1 MGQLWDRLR
10 RVGES
15 YINDFSREDPD
26 YSKLDPKI
34 LEELRRKA
42 NTPGASRSTSHR
54 GYETEE
60 ERLKRLINEA
70 ANPQEAQQQSSSSQ
84 QQSSPPPKH
93 GGMGLEEALR
103 VLGLPA
109 NASVDDMKREYKKLM
124 MQYHPDRVSHL
135 DQNAQNQARVK
146 AQRINEAY
154 QVIKVLKGI

>member
-15 YINDFSREDPD
+15 YINDFTRDDPD

-42 NTPGASRSTSHR
+42 HTSGASHR
-54 GYETEE
+54 GYETED

-70 ANPQEAQQQSSSSQ
+70 ANPQQARQSQ
-84 QQSSPPPKH
+84 QQAPPPKH

-103 VLGLPA
+103 VIGLPA
-109 NASVDDMKREYKKLM
+109 NASVDDIKKQYKKLM
-124 MQYHPDRVSHL
+124 MQYHPDRVSQL
-135 DQNAQNQARVK
+135 DQAAQNQARGK
-146 AQRINEAY
+146 AQHINEAY

>member
-1 MGQLWDRLR
+1 LR

-15 YINDFSREDPD
+15 YINDFTRDDPD

-42 NTPGASRSTSHR
+42 HTPGASHTAHR
-54 GYETEE
+54 GYETED

-70 ANPQEAQQQSSSSQ
+70 ANPQQSGQSRQQQA
-84 QQSSPPPKH
+84 PPPKH

-103 VLGLPA
+103 VIGLPA
-109 NASVDDMKREYKKLM
+109 NASVDDIKKQYKKLM
-124 MQYHPDRVSHL
+124 MQYHPDRVSQL
-135 DQNAQNQARVK
+135 DQAAQNHARGK
-146 AQRINEAY
+146 AQHINEAY

>member
-15 YINDFSREDPD
+15 YINDFNREDPD
-26 YSKLDPKI
+26 YSNIDPKV
-34 LEELRRKA
+34 LEELRRRA
-42 NTPGASRSTSHR
+42 HSPGSSYSASHR

-60 ERLKRLINEA
+60 ERLKRAIDEA
-70 ANPQEAQQQSSSSQ
+70 ANPQQKQQSEQKQ
-84 QQSSPPPKH
+84 QAPPQKH

-124 MQYHPDRVSHL
+124 MQFHPDRVSHL

>member
-26 YSKLDPKI
+26 YSNIDPKI

-42 NTPGASRSTSHR
+42 HTPGSSYRTSHR

-60 ERLKRLINEA
+60 ERLKRIIDEA
-70 ANPQEAQQQSSSSQ
+70 ANPQQKQQSEQKQ
-84 QQSSPPPKH
+84 QAPPQKH
-93 GGMGLEEALR
+93 GGMGLDEALG
-103 VLGLPA
+103 VLGLPQS
-109 NASVDDMKREYKKLM
+109 ASVEDMKREYKKLM

-135 DQNAQNQARVK
+135 DQNAQNQARIK

>member
-15 YINDFSREDPD
+15 YINDFTRKDPD
-26 YSKLDPKI
+26 YSTIDPKI

-42 NTPGASRSTSHR
+42 HTPGATRTSHR

-60 ERLKRLINEA
+60 ERLKRMIDEA
-70 ANPQEAQQQSSSSQ
+70 ANPQPKQQPHEQ
-84 QQSSPPPKH
+84 QRQAPPPKH
-93 GGMGLEEALR
+93 GALGLEEALR
-103 VLGLPA
+103 VIGLPA
-109 NASVDDMKREYKKLM
+109 NAGVEDIKKQYKKLM
-124 MQYHPDRVSHL
+124 MQYHPDRVSQL
-135 DQNAQNQARVK
+135 DQAAQNQARDK